1 MKMSRKIVPD
11 LAIGLTAGLFAT
23 ALTGPI
29 QSALYRITPASVK
42 RREEQVRPGSPTQ
55 VVAKRLAGSMD
66 VRLSKEQTDAAATA
80 IHYGSGIPWGA
91 AYTFLRR
98 YSGMTRS
105 ARLWCIRRI
114 DVADPGRI
122 VDAGN
127 GVQRTRSGLSGTYAC
142 ARLPGA
148 SCLWGRSRCSSGNP
162 VPGNRHRA
170 RAALAEGGSV
180 KQGLLPTTRLPPGSW
195 RRRRIGGQHRRS
207 SGQSWRPAAS
217 RLREG
222 RRSWRVPVPDDVAR
236 CRGLEH
242 MRLFQVPPARGSLG
256 PPRA

>member
-55 VVAKRLAGSMD
+55 VAAKRLAGSMD

-98 YSGMTRS
+98 YSGMTPLGAALVS
-105 ARLWCIRRI
+105 
-114 DVADPGRI
+114 
-122 VDAGN
+122 
-127 GVQRTRSGLSGTYAC
+127 
-142 ARLPGA
+142 GA
-148 SCLWGRSRCSSGNP
+148 SMSLLLDESLTPAMGFSAPDRDYPALTHVRGFLAHLAF
-162 VPGNRHRA
+162 GAAAAAAAEILYRA
-170 RAALAEGGSV
+170 TGTAPEQPWPKVAA
-180 KQGLLPTTRLPPGSW
+180 
-195 RRRRIGGQHRRS
+195 
-207 SGQSWRPAAS
+207 
-217 RLREG
+217 
-222 RRSWRVPVPDDVAR
+222 
-236 CRGLEH
+236 
-242 MRLFQVPPARGSLG
+242 
-256 PPRA
+256 